1 MSCGTYIKSAS
12 FFTQIYPQN
21 PAPAHEMLTNKKIHV
36 ARLML
41 PKTPDKASCVVR
53 VCDKA
58 LSPKNTTVDMST
70 LLSSRWM
77 RKRKERRGCGE
88 PMTFE

>member
-1 MSCGTYIKSAS
+1 MARHSPSL
-12 FFTQIYPQN
+12 
-21 PAPAHEMLTNKKIHV
+21 AHTSRKIHV

-41 PKTPDKASCVVR
+41 PKTPDNASCVVR

-58 LSPKNTTVDMST
+58 LSPKSTAVDMST

-77 RKRKERRGCGE
+77 KKKEEGRG
-88 PMTFE
+88 